1 MKTTLKLN
9 LTPKRVNEICAGSLF
24 LLLLFNVA
32 NAQYSVAPNPKG
44 PGVIITR
51 YTGQGGVVVI
61 PSAINGQPVTAIGE
75 AAFFNTAV
83 TAVAI
88 PDSVTSVGFDAFGN
102 TGVTNI
108 AIGSGV
114 TDLEPGRFGGPFFD
128 CPDLLAITVSPGN
141 PSYSSADGVL
151 FDESQTKLIQC
162 PQAKA
167 ARYAVPSKVTSIGG
181 GAFLACAKLTSLTI
195 PHSVIT
201 IGPQAFYRCNSLTNV
216 VIGSGVT
223 NVGNW
228 WTFADCTSLT
238 GITVDP
244 LNPVYSSVDGVLL
257 TRSQTRLMRCPEG
270 KAGRYAIPSKV
281 TDVGAYAFSGCA
293 SLAAVA
299 IPASVSSVGSGAFQG
314 CTRLRAITVDASNPF
329 YSGVDGVL
337 FDKNRTTLIQCP
349 GGKAG
354 TYAVPST
361 VTTIAALAFENCVNL
376 ATVTI
381 PNSVTTIGDE
391 AFGWCTS
398 LTGVHFGGNAP
409 SLGRSVFYSDAAAVL
424 YYLPGTTGWG
434 ATFGGLP
441 NVLWNLQV
449 HSLGVRGK
457 GFVFGITGPTNLLI
471 VVEASSNLGDGR
483 WVPLSTN
490 ILTGGS
496 SFFHDPN
503 WTDYPARFYR
513 LRAPEP
519 DWYPPQW

>member
-9 LTPKRVNEICAGSLF
+9 LTLKRIYEICAGSL
-24 LLLLFNVA
+24 LLLLLSNVA
-32 NAQYSVAPNPKG
+32 NAQYTYAIKG
-44 PGVIITR
+44 SGGITITR
-51 YTGQGGVVVI
+51 YTGPGGVVVI
-61 PSAINGQPVTAIGE
+61 PSVINGLPVIAIGE

-83 TAVAI
+83 IAVTI

-108 AIGSGV
+108 TIGSGV
-114 TDLEPGRFGGPFFD
+114 TDLSPGRFGSPFFD
-128 CPDLLAITVSPGN
+128 CPSLVAIVVSSRN
-141 PSYSSADGVL
+141 PSFSSEDGVL
-151 FDESQTKLIQC
+151 FDKRQTNLIQC
-162 PQAKA
+162 PQATA
-167 ARYAVPSKVTSIGG
+167 GRYVVSSKVTGIGG
-181 GAFLACAKLTSLTI
+181 GAFLACANLTSLTI

-201 IGPQAFYRCNSLTNV
+201 IGAQAFSRCSSLTNV
-216 VIGSGVT
+216 AIGSGVT

-257 TRSQTRLMRCPEG
+257 NRSQTRLMRCPEG
-270 KAGRYAIPSKV
+270 KAGSYAIPSKV
-281 TDVGAYAFSGCA
+281 TEVVGYAFSGCT

-299 IPASVSSVGSGAFQG
+299 IPASVRSVGSGAFTG

-329 YSGVDGVL
+329 YSGMDGVL
-337 FDKNRTTLIQCP
+337 FNKNQTTLIQCP
-349 GGKAG
+349 GGKPG
-354 TYAVPST
+354 TYTVPST
-361 VTTIAALAFENCVNL
+361 VTTIAPLAFENCVDL

-381 PNSVTTIGDE
+381 PNSVTTVGDE

-398 LTGVHFGGNAP
+398 LTGIHFGGNAP

-434 ATFGGLP
+434 ATYGGLP
-441 NVLWNLQV
+441 TVLWNLHMQI
-449 HSLGVRGK
+449 LGLRAK
-457 GFVFGITGPTNLLI
+457 GFTFGITGPTNLVV
-471 VVEASSNLGDGR
+471 VVEASSNPGDGR

-519 DWYPPQW
+519 DWYPPRW